1 MDNKKTV
8 NEFITKYN
16 GFEYAYDKMLDYKKK
31 AIKLLNKFPDNPS
44 KESIEILLDYIIER
58 KY

>member
-8 NEFITKYN
+8 NEFIVKYK
-16 GFEYAYDKMLDYKKK
+16 GFEYAYDKMLEYKKK
-31 AIKLLNKFPDNPS
+31 AIKKLKKFPDNQS
-44 KESIEILLDYIIER
+44 KQSIEILLDYIIER

>member
-1 MDNKKTV
+1 MV
-8 NEFITKYN
+8 NEFIIKYK
-16 GFEYAYDKMLDYKKK
+16 GFEYAHNKMLDYKNK
-31 AIKLLNKFPDNPS
+31 ALKILKKFPDNDS